1 MEIVPRQP
9 VPVFPLPDVVLFPHA
24 VVPLHIFEL
33 RYRTMLRDALAG
45 ERLIAMALLKPGWE
59 HDYFGSPA
67 FHSLGCL
74 GRCEA
79 VEWLPD
85 ERYDIRLLGLAR
97 VRFGATEREFPYR
110 QARVEVL
117 PEAPYTEDDPL
128 VASERSALLD
138 VYRRLIGRPDAG
150 DEVPFG
156 ALVNGVCMVA
166 PIPAEEK
173 LGLLALD
180 SVVERGHRVR
190 ELVARRL
197 RDPGAAGPGEHT

>member
-1 MEIVPRQP
+1 MRGPSARIPRARRREIAAGLRGGRCRLDSSPPPAEPPLSPEAPVVEIVPKQP

-67 FHSLGCL
+67 FHPLGCL

-138 VYRRLIGRPDAG
+138 VYRRLIGR
-150 DEVPFG
+150 
-156 ALVNGVCMVA
+156 
-166 PIPAEEK
+166 
-173 LGLLALD
+173 
-180 SVVERGHRVR
+180 
-190 ELVARRL
+190 
-197 RDPGAAGPGEHT
+197 